1 MACYHNILVALD
13 GSRDAEAALGHAVAL
28 ARDQHARLTLVTVA
42 PLQSQAIGVGAE
54 APPDLH
60 DVHEKILRKASAA
73 LPGDVGVTTRIE
85 RGDPAEAILRLT
97 AGEEFDLVVMG
108 SHGHGR
114 MHRALIGSVSEKVL
128 RSSRVPVLLMRG
140 DSEPEAETSAPA

>member
-1 MACYHNILVALD
+1 MSCYHDILVAID
-13 GSRDAEAALGHAVAL
+13 GSRDAEAALRHAVAL

-42 PLQSQAIGVGAE
+42 PLQGQAVGVGSA

-60 DVHEKILRKASAA
+60 DVHERILRKATSS

-85 RGDPAEAILRLT
+85 RGDPAEALLHLL
-97 AGEEFDLVVMG
+97 GEDRHDLVVMG
-108 SHGHGR
+108 SHGHSR

-128 RSSRVPVLLMRG
+128 RSSRVPVLLIRG
-140 DSEPEAETSAPA
+140 DGSVEADAPA